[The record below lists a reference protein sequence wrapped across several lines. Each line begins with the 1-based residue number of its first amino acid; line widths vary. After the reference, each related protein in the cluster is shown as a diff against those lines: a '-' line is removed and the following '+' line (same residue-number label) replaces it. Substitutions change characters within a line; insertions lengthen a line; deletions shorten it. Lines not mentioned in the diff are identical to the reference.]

1 MAPTMDPLD
10 RSVLAR
16 DADEVARDLLG
27 RLLVRERDGSQR
39 VGRIVEA
46 EAYFGPAGAHDHLPE
61 RGGLDEALAL
71 ALAERGDPASHSH
84 GGRTERTETMWGP
97 PGYAYVYRIYGIHDC
112 LNVSTGRW
120 EEPGSDP
127 VPEAVLIRAIE
138 PVEGLEEMLAA
149 RGVDEPDEVGSGPGK
164 LTDALEVTRAQDG
177 ADLTT
182 RKGHNLWLAEG
193 ETVGE
198 ETVAQ
203 GSRVGV
209 EDAEDWPLR
218 WWVKASDHVSR

>member
-1 MAPTMDPLD
+1 
-10 RSVLAR
+10 
-16 DADEVARDLLG
+16 
-27 RLLVRERDGSQR
+27 
-39 VGRIVEA
+39 
-46 EAYFGPAGAHDHLPE
+46 
-61 RGGLDEALAL
+61 
-71 ALAERGDPASHSH
+71 
-84 GGRTERTETMWGP
+84 MWGP

-120 EEPGSDP
+120 EGPGSDP

-218 WWVKASDHVSR
+218 WWVTASDHVSR